1 MKSLEEIIKYVGISY
16 QQFDEEGKA
25 LGCMYPLYLA
35 HPEESRKLRFEWIPE
50 GANARDYMLSLFD
63 KYCTRIPLEELRYG
77 DIVTI
82 KMPFGY
88 YHVALY
94 LENGKLLHCT
104 EARGLEIVKL
114 LLYEGR
120 IERGY
125 RWNGW
130 RFFN

>member
-1 MKSLEEIIKYVGISY
+1 MKTLEEVIQFVGKVKY
-16 QQFDEEGKA
+16 QQLDEEGKA

-35 HPEESRKLRFEWIPE
+35 HPEEGKKFRFDWIPE
-50 GANARDYMLSLFD
+50 GKDAREYMLDLLD
-63 KYCTRIPLEELRYG
+63 KYCTQIPLEEKQYG
-77 DIVTI
+77 DILTI

-94 LENGKLLHCT
+94 LGAGKMLHCT

-114 LLYEGR
+114 VQYESR

-125 RWNGW
+125 RWNG
-130 RFFN
+130 